1 MSAVQPRYQDRR
13 ACPKC
18 GSLLARWCSEVA
30 DDDGEGGHVVN
41 TPGLGS
47 PRWVEGHLRPG
58 DIIEHTLEVAAGR
71 TSDTK
76 TIRSVR
82 YDYFCETCN
91 EDLYPSLTVP
101 WSGDLPAS
109 AYYEPESPDDRRAR
123 FARSRAAFEKT
134 LVEE

>member
-1 MSAVQPRYQDRR
+1 MSAADSVVQPRYQDRR

-18 GSLLARWCSEVA
+18 GSLLARWCSEQ
-30 DDDGEGGHVVN
+30 DDGHILN
-41 TPGLGS
+41 TPGMGS

-58 DIIEHTLEVAAGR
+58 DVIEHTIEVSAGH

-76 TIRSVR
+76 TIRMVR
-82 YDYFCETCN
+82 YDYFCEVCN

-101 WSGDLPAS
+101 WSGELPAS
-109 AYYEPESPDDRRAR
+109 AYYEPESPEDRRAR
-123 FARSRAAFEKT
+123 FARSRERFEKT